1 MFSMEKFDHYF
12 KWTNY
17 YGYWY
22 KNLYIK
28 TFAYAKTF
36 FTSIPVLFEF
46 NNPLKRF
53 SPKNQMFL
61 CVCVCVCVKMY
72 VLLVWERVS
81 GAHLSGGLGG
91 SVQPVPWAQVQAVQ
105 LKQ

>member
-1 MFSMEKFDHYF
+1 MTTILNEQIITD
-12 KWTNY
+12 T
-17 YGYWY
+17 GT
-22 KNLYIK
+22 K
-28 TFAYAKTF
+28 TFILKHLLMPKLF

-61 CVCVCVCVKMY
+61 CVCVCVKMY

-91 SVQPVPWAQVQAVQ
+91 SVQPVP
-105 LKQ
+105 

>member
-1 MFSMEKFDHYF
+1 MTTILNEQIITD
-12 KWTNY
+12 T
-17 YGYWY
+17 GT
-22 KNLYIK
+22 K
-28 TFAYAKTF
+28 TFILKHLLMPNLF

-46 NNPLKRF
+46 INPLKRF

-91 SVQPVPWAQVQAVQ
+91 SVQPVP
-105 LKQ
+105 